1 MAIID
6 NTTNL
11 TFDPATRF
19 LWQDGLAYSI
29 DDSQNGLAYA
39 IDSCAGQAIRES
51 QKDEEIKR
59 LQEQIDWQEEEI
71 RRLKGESDD

>member
-6 NTTNL
+6 NSPSL
-11 TFDPATRF
+11 TVDTARF

-29 DDSQNGLAYA
+29 DDSQDALAYT
-39 IDSCAGQAIRES
+39 IDACSRQAMNES

-59 LQEQIDWQEEEI
+59 LQEQIDWQMEEI